1 MELKG
6 WWHGAAPTIEVPRA
20 AQCRVCWAALSAM
33 HCPGSEPPCT
43 SQVCSSQCPRK
54 DNKNCLEL
62 RSSKLKDRPGAS
74 QTSLIGFPKTPKSS
88 SGEAKAEDRG
98 GCQSIGATATRKGQL
113 GRLSPSTPASACGR
127 HDTVDLGNI
136 AALPAI

>member
-1 MELKG
+1 MGLKG
-6 WWHGAAPTIEVPRA
+6 WWHGAAPTMEVPRA
-20 AQCRVCWAALSAM
+20 AQTRACWVVLSAM

-43 SQVCSSQCPRK
+43 SQVCSSQPLRK

-62 RSSKLKDRPGAS
+62 RSSKFKDSPGAS
-74 QTSLIGFPKTPKSS
+74 QLSLSGFPKAPKNS
-88 SGEAKAEDRG
+88 SGEAKTEEKG
-98 GCQSIGATATRKGQL
+98 GCHSISATATQKRQL
-113 GRLSPSTPASACGR
+113 ERLSPSTLASACGL